1 MKWVFH
7 ISRAKPQ
14 LTNWPHVQDLGDE
27 QLCQT
32 ISYRFDLCSYTLY
45 VCDFVRSL
53 SRSLW
58 TPNWRLWY
66 CGRGLVVFQQLLL
79 IVPLGLVVFQQLH
92 LAKATSGFG
101 TAEPL
106 CGGEG
111 SGVSTAVRGHAS
123 WLRWIQDKGR
133 TQLVFS
139 FWWWCIRINL
149 GIFRQS
155 CWATLFSKMRSTL
168 TNRWLLSWVCKSH
181 VIHIGHIRSYELR
194 IALCLVTRNW
204 RWTCCQWGLVWK
216 LLPQCGPTRFFFAVP
231 NQFTWVGQSE
241 ILAFKRFQQFK

>member
-1 MKWVFH
+1 ML
-7 ISRAKPQ
+7 A
-14 LTNWPHVQDLGDE
+14 
-27 QLCQT
+27 
-32 ISYRFDLCSYTLY
+32 TLSDPL
-45 VCDFVRSL
+45 VEAF
-53 SRSLW
+53 
-58 TPNWRLWY
+58 
-66 CGRGLVVFQQLLL
+66 GLR
-79 IVPLGLVVFQQLH
+79 
-92 LAKATSGFG
+92 TEDSG
-101 TAEPL
+101 TV
-106 CGGEG
+106 GEG
-111 SGVSTAVRGHAS
+111 WWCFNSCCWSFHWGWWCFNNCIWQSNLRFWHSRTIVWRRRLRGIHGCSGACILIAVNPG
-123 WLRWIQDKGR
+123 QGR